1 MAVGVFSSSALIGAL
16 SGGVTNIT
24 RALVGQ
30 SGQAQNTAANSIDRI
45 FARRISEAT
54 AELTSN
60 RSSPETD
67 KLLLNRANIIN
78 RRERVTN
85 SIAVVNKALGQ
96 MSFLKNHVTFLR
108 EQLTGLEA
116 GTLSASDVAVE
127 WDNKLRKINNLAFDA
142 SEFFKTEGLTT
153 QLNLIDSGSRTNFQ
167 ADTLVAPFNT
177 TGDTLEVK
185 GGYLGTDYFI
195 TENASADLLHSDTAY
210 LATEAAVGAV
220 TQQVN
225 TSQFIDE
232 DATLKNNS
240 STAQVISRAAF
251 AEASQNAAENADII
265 NPTGTKW
272 VSISGELK
280 NDDTSSFPGD
290 TYRIFVH
297 AGETLTVDIDKGF
310 TDAGIASFGDSV
322 DTRVIFRTDSING
335 GSNTFILSDSVG
347 GLSDEA
353 TTSTNA
359 LDTSTASSGSDG
371 TFGGSEFLSSSSND
385 PHFSIVITTSHAQT
399 SSNSELGSVILKVR
413 AESASQSDPFG
424 TYTLNIGIT
433 PTNDSTGLGGT
444 NLVDLGTLPV
454 TGMTVSADGLV
465 NNRSTGAATT
475 GFDPTTGAITF
486 EVSGF
491 ATAQTISET
500 SRSNDTTATAQIVPR
515 SAFQVSSTDQV
526 SSSISDKPRVALSG
540 TLTSGS
546 DAADIYEFQAKEGE
560 AYQFDIDGGFGA
572 GSDSVDTKLTFI
584 DTDGTEYTSL
594 TSNTASGGSGSGTG
608 SVGTTTDADGG
619 GDTLTLINSRDPLIS
634 MGTSLGLDSSGN
646 RSPSTFTASSEGTF
660 YVKVESI
667 DSAESL
673 GRSDFT
679 LDTVSGDST
688 GNQTG
693 DYTLNVSVKK
703 VSEKSSGLGN
713 LFHGAVTGGGQALLD
728 AWVYKNFNNA
738 TSITQ
743 AKAALDVAESK
754 ILLAESDL
762 VNDRN
767 TLRSRASLFQE
778 QIDGISSEVQNLV
791 EEIQDA
797 ARAKVLAR
805 QLEFTIAQFDFTLLA
820 ARSSTLV
827 QSLLISGDSQS
838 SVLNVNASRT
848 LINIGQNTNIS
859 A

>member
-1 MAVGVFSSSALIGAL
+1 MAVGVFSTSALIGAL

-54 AELTSN
+54 AELSSN

-67 KLLLNRANIIN
+67 KLLLNKANIIN
-78 RRERVTN
+78 RKERVTN
-85 SIAVVNKALGQ
+85 GIAVVNKALGQ

-108 EQLTGLEA
+108 EQLTSLEA

-127 WDNKLRKINNLAFDA
+127 WDNKLRKINSLAFSA

-167 ADTLVAPFNT
+167 ADTLIAPFNS

-232 DATLKNNS
+232 DETLK
-240 STAQVISRAAF
+240 STTSNAQVISRAAF

-290 TYRIFVH
+290 VYKIFVH

-322 DTRVIFRTDSING
+322 DTKVVLRDANNFLFADG
-335 GSNTFILSDSVG
+335 EG
-347 GLSDEA
+347 GLSNETA
-353 TTSTNA
+353 SSTNG

-371 TFGGSEFLSSSSND
+371 TFGGSEFLSGTTKD
-385 PHFSIVITTSHAQT
+385 PHFTHVITTSDAGT
-399 SSNSELGSVILKVR
+399 SSNSELGAIFLKVR
-413 AESASQSDPFG
+413 TQTESQSDRFG
-424 TYTLNIGIT
+424 TYTLNVGIT

-454 TGMTVSADGLV
+454 TGMTISADGLV
-465 NNRSTGAATT
+465 NNRSTGSATT

-491 ATAQTISET
+491 ATSQTISET
-500 SRSNDTTATAQIVPR
+500 SEFNNTTATAQIVPR

-560 AYQFDIDGGFGA
+560 AYQFDIDGGFGG

-584 DTDGTEYTSL
+584 DTDGTEYTSI
-594 TSNTASGGSGSGTG
+594 TSNKLSGGSGSGTG

-619 GDTLTLINSRDPLIS
+619 GDTLTLTNSRDPLIS

-646 RSPSTFTASSEGTF
+646 QSPSTFTASSEGTF
-660 YVKVESI
+660 YLKVESI
-667 DSAESL
+667 NSAESL

-713 LFHGAVTGGGQALLD
+713 LFHGVVTGGGQALLD
-728 AWVYKNFNNA
+728 AWLYKNFNNA
-738 TSITQ
+738 TSIAQ
-743 AKAALDVAESK
+743 AKAALDAAEGK
-754 ILLAESDL
+754 ILVTEADL

-767 TLRSRASLFQE
+767 TLQSRAGLFQE
-778 QIDGISSEVQNLV
+778 QIDGISNEVQSLI
-791 EEIQDA
+791 EEIEDQ
-797 ARAKVLAR
+797 ARAKLLAR

-820 ARSSTLV
+820 ARSSTLI

-838 SVLNVNASRT
+838 SISNVNASRT

>member
-1 MAVGVFSSSALIGAL
+1 MAVGVFSTSALIGAL

-54 AELTSN
+54 AELSSN

-67 KLLLNRANIIN
+67 KLLLNKANIIN

-85 SIAVVNKALGQ
+85 GIAVVNKALGQ

-108 EQLTGLEA
+108 EQLTSLEA

-127 WDNKLRKINNLAFDA
+127 WDNKLRKINSLAFSA

-167 ADTLVAPFNT
+167 ADTLIAPFNS

-232 DATLKNNS
+232 DETLKS
-240 STAQVISRAAF
+240 STSNAQVISRAAF

-290 TYRIFVH
+290 VYKIFVH

-322 DTRVIFRTDSING
+322 DTKVILRSATNFLFADG
-335 GSNTFILSDSVG
+335 EG
-347 GLSDEA
+347 GLSNETA
-353 TTSTNA
+353 SSTNG

-371 TFGGSEFLSSSSND
+371 TFGGSEFLSGTTKD
-385 PHFSIVITTSHAQT
+385 PHFTHVITTSDAGT
-399 SSNSELGSVILKVR
+399 SSNSELGAIFLKVR
-413 AESASQSDPFG
+413 SQTESQSDRFG
-424 TYTLNIGIT
+424 TYTLNVGIT

-454 TGMTVSADGLV
+454 TGMTISADGLV
-465 NNRSTGAATT
+465 NNRSTGSATT

-491 ATAQTISET
+491 ATSQTISET
-500 SRSNDTTATAQIVPR
+500 SEFNNTTATAQIVPR

-560 AYQFDIDGGFGA
+560 AYQFDIDGGFGG

-584 DTDGTEYTSL
+584 DTDGTEYTSI
-594 TSNTASGGSGSGTG
+594 TSNKLSGGSGSGTG

-619 GDTLTLINSRDPLIS
+619 GDTLTLTNSRDPLIS

-646 RSPSTFTASSEGTF
+646 QSPSTFTASSEGTF
-660 YVKVESI
+660 YLKVESI
-667 DSAESL
+667 NSAESL

-713 LFHGAVTGGGQALLD
+713 LFHGVVTGGGQALLD
-728 AWVYKNFNNA
+728 AWLYKNFNNA
-738 TSITQ
+738 TSIAQ
-743 AKAALDVAESK
+743 AKAALDAAEGK
-754 ILLAESDL
+754 ILVTEADL

-767 TLRSRASLFQE
+767 TLQSRAGLFQE
-778 QIDGISSEVQNLV
+778 QIDGISNEVQSLI
-791 EEIQDA
+791 EEIEDQ
-797 ARAKVLAR
+797 ARAKLLAR

-820 ARSSTLV
+820 ARSSTLI

-838 SVLNVNASRT
+838 SISNVNASRT

>member
-1 MAVGVFSSSALIGAL
+1 MAVGVFSTSALIGAL

-54 AELTSN
+54 AELSSN

-67 KLLLNRANIIN
+67 KLLLNKANIIN
-78 RRERVTN
+78 RKERVTN
-85 SIAVVNKALGQ
+85 GIAVVNKALGQ

-108 EQLTGLEA
+108 EQLTSLEA

-127 WDNKLRKINNLAFDA
+127 WDNKLRKINSLAFSA

-167 ADTLVAPFNT
+167 ADTLIAPFNS

-232 DATLKNNS
+232 DETLKS
-240 STAQVISRAAF
+240 STSNAQVISRAAF

-290 TYRIFVH
+290 VYKIFVH

-322 DTRVIFRTDSING
+322 DTRVILRSATNFLFADG
-335 GSNTFILSDSVG
+335 QG
-347 GLSDEA
+347 GLSNETA
-353 TTSTNA
+353 SSTNG

-371 TFGGSEFLSSSSND
+371 TFGGSEFLSGTTKD
-385 PHFSIVITTSHAQT
+385 PHFTHVITTSDAGT
-399 SSNSELGSVILKVR
+399 SSNSELGAIFLKVR
-413 AESASQSDPFG
+413 SQTESQSDRFG
-424 TYTLNIGIT
+424 TYTLNVGIT

-454 TGMTVSADGLV
+454 TGMTISADGLV
-465 NNRSTGAATT
+465 NNRSTGSATT

-491 ATAQTISET
+491 ATSQTISET
-500 SRSNDTTATAQIVPR
+500 SEFNNTTATAQIVPR

-560 AYQFDIDGGFGA
+560 AYQFDIDGGFGG

-584 DTDGTEYTSL
+584 DTDGTEYTSI
-594 TSNTASGGSGSGTG
+594 TSNKLSGGSGSGTG

-619 GDTLTLINSRDPLIS
+619 GDTLTLTNSRDPLIS

-646 RSPSTFTASSEGTF
+646 QSPSTFTASSEGIF
-660 YVKVESI
+660 YLKVESI
-667 DSAESL
+667 NSAESL

-713 LFHGAVTGGGQALLD
+713 LFHGVVTGGGQALLD
-728 AWVYKNFNNA
+728 AWLYKNFNNA
-738 TSITQ
+738 TSIAQ
-743 AKAALDVAESK
+743 AKAALDAAEGK
-754 ILLAESDL
+754 ILVTEADL

-767 TLRSRASLFQE
+767 TLQSRAGLFQE
-778 QIDGISSEVQNLV
+778 QIDGISNEVQSLI
-791 EEIQDA
+791 EEIEDQ
-797 ARAKVLAR
+797 ARAKLLAR

-820 ARSSTLV
+820 ARSSTLI

-838 SVLNVNASRT
+838 SISNVNASRT

>member
-1 MAVGVFSSSALIGAL
+1 MAVGVFSTSALIGAL

-30 SGQAQNTAANSIDRI
+30 SGQAQNTAANSIDKI
-45 FARRISEAT
+45 FSRRISEAT
-54 AELTSN
+54 EELSSN
-60 RSSPETD
+60 RTSPETD

-85 SIAVVNKALGQ
+85 GIAVVNKALGQ

-108 EQLTGLEA
+108 EQLTSLEA

-127 WDNKLRKINNLAFDA
+127 WDNKLRKINSLAFSA

-153 QLNLIDSGSRTNFQ
+153 QLNLIDSSSRTNFQ
-167 ADTLVAPFNT
+167 ADTLIAPFNS

-185 GGYLGTDYFI
+185 GEYLGTDYFI

-225 TSQFIDE
+225 TSQLIDE
-232 DATLKNNS
+232 DQTDKSNAS
-240 STAQVISRAAF
+240 SAQIISRAAF

-290 TYRIFVH
+290 VYKIFVH

-322 DTRVIFRTDSING
+322 DTKVIFKDGNNNLVG
-335 GSNTFILSDSVG
+335 ADGQG
-347 GLSDEA
+347 GLSNETA
-353 TTSTNA
+353 SSTNG

-371 TFGGSEFLSSSSND
+371 TFGGSEFLSGTTKD
-385 PHFSIVITTSHAQT
+385 PHFTRVITTSDAGT
-399 SSNSELGSVILKVR
+399 SSNSELGAIFLKVR
-413 AESASQSDPFG
+413 AQSASQSDAFG
-424 TYTLNIGIT
+424 TYTLNVGIT

-444 NLVDLGTLPV
+444 NLVDLGSLPV
-454 TGMTVSADGLV
+454 TGMTISADGLV
-465 NNRSTGAATT
+465 NNRSTGSATT

-491 ATAQTISET
+491 ATSQTISET
-500 SRSNDTTATAQIVPR
+500 SEFNNTTATAQIVPR

-546 DAADIYEFQAKEGE
+546 DATDIYEFQAKEGE
-560 AYQFDIDGGFGA
+560 AYQFDIDGGFGG
-572 GSDSVDTKLTFI
+572 GSDSVDTKLTLI
-584 DTDGTEYTSL
+584 DTDGTEYTSI
-594 TSNTASGGSGSGTG
+594 TSNKLSGGSGSGAG

-619 GDTLTLINSRDPLIS
+619 GDTLTLTNSRDPLIS

-660 YVKVESI
+660 YLKVESI
-667 DSAESL
+667 NSAESL

-713 LFHGAVTGGGQALLD
+713 LFHGVVTGGGQALLD

-738 TSITQ
+738 TSIAQ
-743 AKAALDVAESK
+743 AKAALDAAEGK
-754 ILLAESDL
+754 ILVTEADL

-767 TLRSRASLFQE
+767 TLQSRAGLFQE
-778 QIDGISSEVQNLV
+778 QIDGISSEVQNLI
-791 EEIQDA
+791 EEIEDQ
-797 ARAKVLAR
+797 ARAKLLAR

-838 SVLNVNASRT
+838 SILNVNASRT

>member
-1 MAVGVFSSSALIGAL
+1 MAVGVFSTSALIGAL

-30 SGQAQNTAANSIDRI
+30 SGQAQNTAADSIDRI

-54 AELTSN
+54 AELSSN

-67 KLLLNRANIIN
+67 KLLLNKANIIN
-78 RRERVTN
+78 RKERVTN
-85 SIAVVNKALGQ
+85 GIAVVNKALGQ

-108 EQLTGLEA
+108 EQLTSLEA

-127 WDNKLRKINNLAFDA
+127 WDNKLRKINSLAFSA

-167 ADTLVAPFNT
+167 ADTLIAPFNS

-232 DATLKNNS
+232 DETLKS
-240 STAQVISRAAF
+240 STSNAQVISRAAF

-290 TYRIFVH
+290 VYKIFVH

-322 DTRVIFRTDSING
+322 DTRVILRSATNFLFADG
-335 GSNTFILSDSVG
+335 QG
-347 GLSDEA
+347 GLSNETA
-353 TTSTNA
+353 SSTNG

-371 TFGGSEFLSSSSND
+371 TFGGSEFLSGTTKD
-385 PHFSIVITTSHAQT
+385 PHFTHVITTSDAGT
-399 SSNSELGSVILKVR
+399 SSNSELGAIFLKVR
-413 AESASQSDPFG
+413 SQTESQSDRFG
-424 TYTLNIGIT
+424 TYTLNVGIT

-454 TGMTVSADGLV
+454 TGMTISADGLV
-465 NNRSTGAATT
+465 NNRSTGSATT

-491 ATAQTISET
+491 ATSQTISET
-500 SRSNDTTATAQIVPR
+500 SEFNNTTATAQIVPR

-560 AYQFDIDGGFGA
+560 AYQFDIDGGFGG

-584 DTDGTEYTSL
+584 DTDGTEYTSI
-594 TSNTASGGSGSGTG
+594 TSNKLSGGSGSGTG

-619 GDTLTLINSRDPLIS
+619 GDTLTLTNSRDPLIS

-646 RSPSTFTASSEGTF
+646 QSPSTFTASSEGTF
-660 YVKVESI
+660 YLKVESI
-667 DSAESL
+667 NSAESL

-713 LFHGAVTGGGQALLD
+713 LFHGVVTGGGQALLD
-728 AWVYKNFNNA
+728 AWLYKNFNNA
-738 TSITQ
+738 TSIAQ
-743 AKAALDVAESK
+743 AKAALDAAEGK
-754 ILLAESDL
+754 ILVTEADL

-767 TLRSRASLFQE
+767 TLQSRAGLFQE
-778 QIDGISSEVQNLV
+778 QIDGISNEVQSLI
-791 EEIQDA
+791 EEIEDQ
-797 ARAKVLAR
+797 ARAKLLAR

-820 ARSSTLV
+820 ARSSTLI

-838 SVLNVNASRT
+838 SISNVNASRT